1 MPGSELQTLTLDN
14 FATGICIIK
23 YGKQNYFHLTWTSWH
38 SCAEWCTPGQF
49 VCPNSQVCVD
59 QRRLC
64 DGARDCPY
72 GDDEK
77 QCVTIAQN
85 EETAGD
91 FPYNS
96 EGN

>member
-1 MPGSELQTLTLDN
+1 MEQ
-14 FATGICIIK
+14 
-23 YGKQNYFHLTWTSWH
+23 H
-38 SCAEWCTPGQF
+38 
-49 VCPNSQVCVD
+49 
-59 QRRLC
+59 RLC

-85 EETAGD
+85 EETAGN

-96 EGN
+96 EGKYLPQKDKSERNVNHFQVLGIYVHFNEDWLRTKPNSGRIL